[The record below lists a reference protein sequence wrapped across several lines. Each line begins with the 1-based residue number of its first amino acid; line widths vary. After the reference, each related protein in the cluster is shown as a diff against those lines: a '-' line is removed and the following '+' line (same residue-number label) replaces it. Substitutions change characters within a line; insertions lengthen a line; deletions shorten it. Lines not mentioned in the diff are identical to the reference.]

1 VTLAEAVVDASA
13 VVRGLTTEG
22 EAAALLDRVAEGA
35 TVGHAP
41 DLIVAEVSSAL
52 ALAVRTERRSLGDA
66 QSLFELLA
74 SSPIELHPTTPLAA
88 AAIELAAT
96 REMSAYDA
104 FYAVLAEALGVPLV
118 TADRRL
124 ASAVAGSVLVE

>member
-22 EAAALLDRVAEGA
+22 QAAALLDRVAEGA
-35 TVGHAP
+35 AVGHAP
-41 DLIVAEVSSAL
+41 DLIAEVSSAL
-52 ALAVRTERRSLGDA
+52 ALAVRTERRLLGDA

-96 REMSAYDA
+96 RRCRRTTPSTPYWPRRSAC
-104 FYAVLAEALGVPLV
+104 
-118 TADRRL
+118 R
-124 ASAVAGSVLVE
+124 S